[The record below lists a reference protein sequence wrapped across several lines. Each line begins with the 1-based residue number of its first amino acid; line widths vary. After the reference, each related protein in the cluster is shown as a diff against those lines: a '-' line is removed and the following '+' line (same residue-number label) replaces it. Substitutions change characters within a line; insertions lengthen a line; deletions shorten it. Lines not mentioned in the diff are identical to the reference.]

1 MGLLRKIATGFAVLL
16 VLGVAGLAIAL
27 RHEADCPPD
36 LPPAPDGAAFAAV
49 VHRCYGPPQ
58 VLRLAR
64 IAAPPLAPGRVRVQ
78 VHAASVNP
86 LDWHFMRGEPRVM
99 RLASGFGTPGEPRL
113 GADFAG
119 VVTAVAPDV
128 SRLRPGDRVFGA
140 RTGSFAEFLDVR
152 ADGAIAVLPAQVE
165 FASGAA
171 VPIAALTALQALRDV
186 GGLQPGQRVLINGAS
201 GGVGT
206 FAVQIARLMG
216 AEVTGVSS
224 TRNLDLVRGL
234 GAARVIDYTTEDFTR
249 DAARWDLIVDNV
261 GNRSLGEVL
270 RVLAP
275 QGRYVMVGGPSDDP
289 WLGPIRRVL
298 AMALRQPFV
307 DQRLEFF
314 VAEDKRADLE
324 TLAGWLADGRLR
336 AVIDRRYPLA
346 AVPEAIAYLELG
358 RARGKVVIDVVAPG
372 G

>member
-1 MGLLRKIATGFAVLL
+1 MLRKLATGLAVLV
-16 VLGVAGLAIAL
+16 VLGLAGLAIAL
-27 RHEADCPPD
+27 RHEASCPPE
-36 LPPAPDGAAFAAV
+36 LPSAPGGAAFSAV
-49 VHRCYGPPQ
+49 LQRCYGPPG

-64 IAAPPLAPGRVRVQ
+64 VAAAPLVPGHVRVQ
-78 VHAASVNP
+78 VQAASVNP

-99 RLASGFGTPGEPRL
+99 RLASGFGAPRESRL

-119 VVTAVAPDV
+119 VVTAVAPGV
-128 SRLRPGDRVFGA
+128 TRLRPGDRVFGV
-140 RTGSFAEFLDVR
+140 RTGSFAEFVDVR
-152 ADGAIAVLPAQVE
+152 ADGAIAVLPAQVG

-171 VPIAALTALQALRDV
+171 VPVAALTALQALRDV
-186 GGLQPGQRVLINGAS
+186 GGLRPGQRVLVNGAS
-201 GGVGT
+201 GGVGS

-216 AEVTGVSS
+216 GEVTGVSS

-249 DAARWDLIVDNV
+249 DATRWDLIVDNV
-261 GNRSLGEVL
+261 GNRPLGEVL

-275 QGRYVMVGGPSDDP
+275 QGRYVMVGAPSDEP
-289 WLGPIRRVL
+289 WLGPVWRVI

-307 DQRLEFF
+307 AQRLESF
-314 VAEDKRADLE
+314 VAEDRQADLE

-336 AVIDRRYPLA
+336 AVIDRRFPLA

-358 RARGKVVIDVVAPG
+358 RARGKVVIEIGPPG
-372 G
+372 P